1 MDNDRIALNE
11 DAQPAEKPSN
21 DIGVMKK
28 VDTKVQEDAAKE
40 REETGG
46 YQ

>member
-1 MDNDRIALNE
+1 MDNDRTALNE
-11 DAQPAEKPSN
+11 DAQPAAKPSD